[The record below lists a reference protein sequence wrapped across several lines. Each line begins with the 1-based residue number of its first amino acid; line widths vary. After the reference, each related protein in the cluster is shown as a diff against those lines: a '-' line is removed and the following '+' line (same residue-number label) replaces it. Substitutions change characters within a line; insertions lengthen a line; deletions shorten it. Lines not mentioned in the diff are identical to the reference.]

1 MERAVVLSGGGSITV
16 DMVRPSHRADWTR
29 AGLRRPRQGDLP
41 ALIQQM
47 VQTALQTLPV
57 AEPSDLHER
66 VIKGVERELIEQV
79 LIQCNG
85 THVAAAKR
93 LGINRNTLAA
103 KVEQFSRDAALKRG

>member
-1 MERAVVLSGGGSITV
+1 MERAVVLCGGGPITA
-16 DMVRPSHRADWTR
+16 DMVRPPSRADLSR
-29 AGLRRPRQGDLP
+29 AGMRRPRRVDLP
-41 ALIQQM
+41 ALIQQV

-57 AEPSDLHER
+57 AEPSDLYDR
-66 VIKGVERELIEQV
+66 VIRGVERELIEQV

-93 LGINRNTLAA
+93 LGINRNTLAN